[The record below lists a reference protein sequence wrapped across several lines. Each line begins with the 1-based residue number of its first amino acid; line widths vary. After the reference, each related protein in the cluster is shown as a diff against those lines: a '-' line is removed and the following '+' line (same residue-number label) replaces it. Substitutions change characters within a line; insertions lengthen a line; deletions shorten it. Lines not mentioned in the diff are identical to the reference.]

1 MKKTSATCLAE
12 IHELKKL
19 IYHCPLKPKKLDFV
33 YLCGSSFKRFFMAQL
48 TQTSEIDE
56 TDGLP
61 LHRRIWAVVGISFAL
76 CMSVLDINIINVV
89 LPTLSHDF
97 GTSPA
102 VTTWIINGYQ
112 LAIVISLL
120 SFSSL
125 GEIYGYRKIFLS
137 GIAMFI
143 VTSLICALSHSFW
156 TLTLARIFQGF
167 SASAIT
173 SVIGSPL

>member
-1 MKKTSATCLAE
+1 MIL
-12 IHELKKL
+12 H
-19 IYHCPLKPKKLDFV
+19 
-33 YLCGSSFKRFFMAQL
+33 
-48 TQTSEIDE
+48 TQTPVVDE

-61 LHRRIWAVVGISFAL
+61 LPHRIWAVVGISFAL

-143 VTSLICALSHSFW
+143 VTSLICALSHSF
-156 TLTLARIFQGF
+156 
-167 SASAIT
+167 
-173 SVIGSPL
+173 